1 MSVAIDTAA
10 AVRELEAAGIG
21 HTEAEAIV
29 HVVTRAQSD
38 LATGADIA
46 ALRTELA
53 ALKSDIA
60 AMLSDVRADVVTAVG
75 ETKIEIANVRWQA
88 ILAALAIAGV
98 LFAALKLF

>member
-10 AVRELEAAGIG
+10 AVRELEAAGIE
-21 HTEAEAIV
+21 HTQAEAIV
-29 HVVTRAQSD
+29 GVVTRAHAD
-38 LATGADIA
+38 LAAKA
-46 ALRTELA
+46 
-53 ALKSDIA
+53 DIA
-60 AMLSDVRADVVTAVG
+60 AMLADLRADVLGAVG

>member
-10 AVRELEAAGIG
+10 AVRELEATGID
-21 HTEAEAIV
+21 HAQAEAIV
-29 HVVTRAQSD
+29 SVVARAQSD
-38 LATGADIA
+38 LATKADIV
-46 ALRTELA
+46 ALHAELA
-53 ALKSDIA
+53 ALKSDIG

-75 ETKIEIANVRWQA
+75 EAKIEIANVRWQA